1 MVKVHNVSVCTRKKR
16 IEMTVDDA
24 QKIAMAKVAAF
35 YHVLMVVTNIFAALL
50 LLLLLG
56 ISFESGLRAAA
67 EKNTRTL
74 KEKYFGCWGLI

>member
-1 MVKVHNVSVCTRKKR
+1 
-16 IEMTVDDA
+16 MTVDDG

-35 YHVLMVVTNIFAALL
+35 YHVLMVVTSIFAP

-67 EKNTRTL
+67 GGKTHAH
-74 KEKYFGCWGLI
+74 

>member
-50 LLLLLG
+50 LLLG

>member
-1 MVKVHNVSVCTRKKR
+1 
-16 IEMTVDDA
+16 MTVDDA

-35 YHVLMVVTNIFAALL
+35 YHVLMVVPNIFAA

>member
-50 LLLLLG
+50 LLG

-67 EKNTRTL
+67 GKNTRTL

>member
-16 IEMTVDDA
+16 IEMTVDDG

-35 YHVLMVVTNIFAALL
+35 YHVLMVVTKISAA

-56 ISFESGLRAAA
+56 ISFESGLLRAAA
-67 EKNTRTL
+67 GKNTRTL

>member
-1 MVKVHNVSVCTRKKR
+1 
-16 IEMTVDDA
+16 MTVDDA

>member
-1 MVKVHNVSVCTRKKR
+1 
-16 IEMTVDDA
+16 MTVDDA

-50 LLLLLG
+50 LLLG

>member
-1 MVKVHNVSVCTRKKR
+1 
-16 IEMTVDDA
+16 MTVDDG

-56 ISFESGLRAAA
+56 ISFESGLLRAACSCW
-67 EKNTRTL
+67 EKHTHIERKIFWMLGTYL
-74 KEKYFGCWGLI
+74 DPAKWQA

>member
-1 MVKVHNVSVCTRKKR
+1 
-16 IEMTVDDA
+16 MTVDDG

-35 YHVLMVVTNIFAALL
+35 YHVLMVVVTNIFAALL
-50 LLLLLG
+50 LLG
-56 ISFESGLRAAA
+56 ISFETGLCAAA

>member
-1 MVKVHNVSVCTRKKR
+1 
-16 IEMTVDDA
+16 MTVDDA

-50 LLLLLG
+50 LLG

>member
-1 MVKVHNVSVCTRKKR
+1 
-16 IEMTVDDA
+16 MTVDDA

-50 LLLLLG
+50 LLLLG